1 MNDTRP
7 AHGAFDVE
15 RRIPLGAVAM
25 GSLQEAVQQLRAMDP
40 VSDAQVDK
48 QGRLRVAY
56 DASRIGM
63 REIEALLDQAG
74 IARAAG
80 FWPRLRLAW
89 YRYLDENARDNARSG
104 SRACCNRPPP
114 GAQAAGKARH
124 HN

>member
-15 RRIPLGAVAM
+15 RRIPLGAVAVA
-25 GSLQEAVQQLRAMDP
+25 SLQEAVQQLRAMES

-63 REIEALLDQAG
+63 REIEEMLDHLG
-74 IARAAG
+74 IALAGG
-80 FWPRLRLAW
+80 FWSRQKLAW
-89 YRYLDENARDNARSG
+89 YRFLDENAKANAHAGSG
-104 SRACCNRPPP
+104 ACCNRPPP
-114 GAQAAGKARH
+114 VPH
-124 HN
+124 HRDK